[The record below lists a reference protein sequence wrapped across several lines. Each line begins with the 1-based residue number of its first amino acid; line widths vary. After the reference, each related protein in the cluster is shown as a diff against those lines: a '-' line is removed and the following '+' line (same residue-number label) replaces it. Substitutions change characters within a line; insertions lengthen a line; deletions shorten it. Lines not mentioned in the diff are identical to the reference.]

1 MRKTIT
7 KRDEIEDL
15 QKNQI
20 NENDDEKH
28 YKGLVMRLRK
38 RIYSSLHSMPN
49 FKALNSEALAFVFY
63 QVRSDYTNFEILKR
77 PNLSVDNA

>member
-1 MRKTIT
+1 MRATIT
-7 KRDEIEDL
+7 KREDVEDF
-15 QKNQI
+15 QKNI
-20 NENDDEKH
+20 NDENEDEKQ
-28 YKGLVMRLRK
+28 YKGLVLRLRK

-49 FKALNSEALAFVFY
+49 FKALNNEALSFVFY